1 MTTLPAPEGY
11 RNKGKNCYRMLSD
24 AERLIVVKYAATAG
38 AIKASEKFGVSTDA
52 IVIWRRK
59 FGIAALPPYRPQTYT
74 DAEVEHWTKRALAHV
89 KAGKTVNAAAAE
101 TAMYFSVGIRT
112 VLHRVFK
119 RQQLR

>member
-24 AERLIVVKYAATAG
+24 AERLIVVKYASTAG

-74 DAEVEHWTKRALAHV
+74 DAEVKEWSKRAHAHV

-101 TAMYFSVGIRT
+101 TAMYFSVGRRT

-119 RQQLR
+119 RQRIR